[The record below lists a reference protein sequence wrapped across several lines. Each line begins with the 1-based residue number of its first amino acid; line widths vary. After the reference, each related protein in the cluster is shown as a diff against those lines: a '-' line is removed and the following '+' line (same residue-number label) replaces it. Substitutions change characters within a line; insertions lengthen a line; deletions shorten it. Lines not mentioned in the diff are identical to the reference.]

1 MEEELNER
9 LNGGDLDDGG
19 DDERYFDDTMRV
31 YKLERSRVL
40 LGADRI
46 EKADEGGMKYML
58 LCVGNTMDTD

>member
-58 LCVGNTMDTD
+58 LCVRNTMDTD